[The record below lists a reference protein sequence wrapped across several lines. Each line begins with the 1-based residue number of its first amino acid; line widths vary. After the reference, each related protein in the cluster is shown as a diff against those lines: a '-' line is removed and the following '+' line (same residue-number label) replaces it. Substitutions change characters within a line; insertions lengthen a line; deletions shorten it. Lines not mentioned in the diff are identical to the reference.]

1 MIERKEKDGVLD
13 EKKNAFYFM
22 LFNVFI
28 FHAKKIA

>member
-13 EKKNAFYFM
+13 ENKKAFG
-22 LFNVFI
+22 VFI